1 MYRPRDIPWHT
12 GLAILFLLATA
23 THAQETIDAQDEQ
36 VMKQAVSLASPS
48 VVRIETI
55 GGLEKVGQVLVG
67 TGPTTGVIV
76 SPDGYVLS
84 SAFNFIQQPSS
95 ILVTLDSGKRAAAQ
109 IVARDRSRMLV
120 LLKINTSEKLK
131 AAVPVPRDQMHVG
144 QWTIALGRTFAIKQ
158 CNASVGIL
166 SARNR
171 IWGKSIQTDAKI
183 SPSNYGGPLVD
194 IRGRTMGILVPLS
207 PQQQG
212 EVAGAEWYDSG
223 IGFAVPLTDILPHLE
238 TLKAGKDLYPGLMGI
253 SLKGKDIYA
262 DPAIVAVCQA
272 KSPAAQAGMQVGD
285 QIVEIDGLQP
295 FQPY

>member
-1 MYRPRDIPWHT
+1 MFVATFFHTHLALTTSCLT
-12 GLAILFLLATA
+12 GLALWALSLTSIANA
-23 THAQETIDAQDEQ
+23 QSSVDAQEEQ
-36 VMKQAVSLASPS
+36 VIKQAVNLASAS
-48 VVRIETI
+48 VVRIETL
-55 GGLEKVGQVLVG
+55 GGLEKVGEVLVG
-67 TGPTTGVIV
+67 TGPTTGLIV
-76 SPDGYVLS
+76 SADGYVLS

-95 ILVTLDSGKRAAAQ
+95 ILVTLPNGKRAAAQ
-109 IVARDRSRMLV
+109 IVSRDRSRMLV
-120 LLKINTSEKLK
+120 LLKVSTDQKLTP
-131 AAVPVPRDQMHVG
+131 AIPVPRDQMQVG
-144 QWTIALGRTFAIKQ
+144 EWTIAIGRTFDPKR

-166 SARNR
+166 SATNR

-223 IGFAVPLTDILPHLE
+223 IGFAVPLNDVLPHLD
-238 TLKAGKDLYPGLMGI
+238 TLKSGKDLYPGLLGI

-272 KSPAAQAGMQVGD
+272 KSPAAEAGMQVG
-285 QIVEIDGLQP
+285 
-295 FQPY
+295 